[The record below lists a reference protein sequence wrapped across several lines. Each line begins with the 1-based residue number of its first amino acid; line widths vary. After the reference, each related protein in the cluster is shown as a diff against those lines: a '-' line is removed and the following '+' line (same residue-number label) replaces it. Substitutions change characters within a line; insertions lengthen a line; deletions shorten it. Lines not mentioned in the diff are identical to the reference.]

1 MRELELS
8 YKAIGLHLLFLY
20 RMGKRTEAV
29 YWERIRE
36 EISDGVHDQL
46 KDEMLNYQKKCK
58 RCGKGCLMTHVFKYV
73 TLVIIE
79 GLERRTD
86 SIKRI
91 LLIITRIHLIRVI
104 GVCINHLVV
113 RFSLAINAACCFIR
127 LSAFLSCTT
136 KIA

>member
-1 MRELELS
+1 
-8 YKAIGLHLLFLY
+8 
-20 RMGKRTEAV
+20 MGKRTEAV

-46 KDEMLNYQKKCK
+46 KDEMLNYQKNASAVE
-58 RCGKGCLMTHVFKYV
+58 KGFLMTHVFKYV

-79 GLERRTD
+79 GLEKRTD

-91 LLIITRIHLIRVI
+91 LLIITRINCIRVI

-113 RFSLAINAACCFIR
+113 RFDLTISAACCFIR